1 MGSFNKK
8 NKNITYL
15 VKYKMASTKSVN
27 VVRQVKPLLSVS
39 KNEARLRT
47 LALYKAWQRQ
57 VPFICDEYDIQPSQK
72 MVREKVKEKFMV
84 NANVKDFRVVDMLVV
99 KGQQDLQEIV
109 EKWQQAPHI
118 MSKYFAESYEAR
130 PKDFMSKFLTG
141 SD

>member
-1 MGSFNKK
+1 MGTVKKQTDPVRNK
-8 NKNITYL
+8 
-15 VKYKMASTKSVN
+15 MSSAKSVN
-27 VVRQVKPLLSVS
+27 IVRQVKPLLSVS

-57 VPFICDEYDIQPSQK
+57 VPFICEEYDIPPTQK
-72 MVREKVKEKFMV
+72 MVRDKVKEKFLA
-84 NANVKDFRVVDMLVV
+84 NANAKDTRVIDMLVV

-118 MSKYFAESYEAR
+118 MSKYFAESYEER

>member
-1 MGSFNKK
+1 MGRVK
-8 NKNITYL
+8 NKYILSRN
-15 VKYKMASTKSVN
+15 KMASAKSVN

-39 KNEARLRT
+39 KNEARLRV

-57 VPFICDEYDIQPSQK
+57 IPFICDEYDIPVTQK
-72 MVREKVKEKFMV
+72 QCRDKVKERFLIHA
-84 NANVKDFRVVDMLVV
+84 NAKDTRVVDMLVV

-118 MSKYFAESYEAR
+118 MSKYFAESYEER